1 MMSNKQFKT
10 KYQRTA
16 AGWRGKKQLQKNG
29 EIVLKNISGGNSR
42 LKKRRDNYGDM
53 EFQGASGL
61 RAGRI
66 D

>member
-1 MMSNKQFKT
+1 MARKK
-10 KYQRTA
+10 A
-16 AGWRGKKQLQKNG
+16 ASKNG

-42 LKKRRDNYGDM
+42 IEKRRDNYGDM
-53 EFQGASGL
+53 EFQGASRL

>member
-42 LKKRRDNYGDM
+42 IEKTER
-53 EFQGASGL
+53 
-61 RAGRI
+61 
-66 D
+66 